1 MTIGITRRTAIT
13 GAAGASLALAFGSRI
28 AFAAE
33 NRVDLV
39 SAADSNITDWLT
51 NSLKP
56 MFEAA
61 NPGYELNVIAASGT
75 GGGVE
80 AIADRAYAAL
90 QAKKDPQVDFFEE
103 FDPRLPPGPES
114 GLWTKFSASEI
125 KNYDHLNKVAID
137 TAYGLPWRG
146 SQVVLAYDSDK
157 VPQASVPK
165 TWEQLTAWI
174 VANPGQFIYGRPDR
188 GGSGRNFVVRAV
200 HEANGRD
207 PKQFA
212 ADNFSKAE
220 AEAKFP
226 AAWKILR
233 DLAPNL
239 YQGGAYT
246 AGNTPTLQLLIS
258 GTVSMVPAWSDQAL
272 QGLTQGVIP
281 PSVRLVQLTDLAFCG
296 QFSQACI
303 PTNSAHHDAAM
314 KLANMVLTD
323 EVQAAI
329 VKDLGGFPAVALD
342 RMPKDLQAE
351 LADVIPNSI
360 PVFPEG
366 DWESALN
373 DGWYRNVA
381 PTLNPADN

>member
-1 MTIGITRRTAIT
+1 MTIDVTRRIFIQGAAGT
-13 GAAGASLALAFGSRI
+13 GAAFMLGGHL

-39 SAADSNITDWLT
+39 SASDSNITDWLT
-51 NSLKP
+51 NILKP
-56 MFEAA
+56 KFEAA
-61 NPGYELNVIAASGT
+61 NPGYELNVISATGT
-75 GGGVE
+75 GGGVDV
-80 AIADRAYAAL
+80 IADRAYAAL

-114 GLWTKFSASEI
+114 GLWTKFGADNVE
-125 KNYDHLNKVAID
+125 NYGHINKVAID

-146 SQVVLAYDSDK
+146 SQVVLAYDSEK
-157 VPQASVPK
+157 VPAASVPK

-174 VANPGQFIYGRPDR
+174 AANPGQFIYGRPDR

-207 PKQFA
+207 P
-212 ADNFSKAE
+212 SL
-220 AEAKFP
+220 FP
-226 AAWKILR
+226 ADKFSQADADARLPGAWKILR

-239 YQGGAYT
+239 YRGGAYT

-258 GTVSMVPAWSDQAL
+258 GTVSIVPAWSDQVL
-272 QGLTQGVIP
+272 QGISEGAIAPT
-281 PSVRLVQLTDLAFCG
+281 VRLVQLQDLAFCG

-303 PTNSAHHDAAM
+303 PTNAAHHDAAM
-314 KLANMVLTD
+314 KLVNLVLTD
-323 EVQAAI
+323 EVQAA
-329 VKDLGGFPAVALD
+329 VAKDLGGFPAVTLD
-342 RMPKDLQAE
+342 RLPADLQAQ

-360 PVFPEG
+360 PVFPSG
-366 DWESALN
+366 DWEAAVN

-381 PTLNPADN
+381 PNISPTDE